1 MKKILAENQFLKNI
15 NSMRLVYEQKINKM
29 HDCLMHNDNVG
40 LFLRAYQNL
49 LSLVKDSHNQ
59 NTIMCDL

>member
-1 MKKILAENQFLKNI
+1 MKNILAENQFLKNI

-29 HDCLMHNDNVG
+29 HDCLMHTDNVG

-49 LSLVKDSHNQ
+49 LSLVKDSHN
-59 NTIMCDL
+59 